1 MSDGTV
7 SQEAIARG
15 IRIRQTQEGAR
26 ATMETRVALIVA
38 ERGLTAKQLAKFYVS
53 RRKNSKPRFDHW
65 RFAEDQG
72 IPPDW
77 LFEGDLRSYTRGTAP
92 RGIRF
97 VERLDNTGRQ
107 YRNAIFSSVKL
118 RLFGHP
124 SFSLRLGSTS
134 TWAQP
139 ETAQKAPMSLNSTG
153 RPQRDL
159 AVAAVQAFSARHRAH
174 YAGE

>member
-72 IPPDW
+72 ISPDW
-77 LFEGDLRSYTRGTAP
+77 LFEGDLRSYPRGTAP
-92 RGIRF
+92 RSHQPR
-97 VERLDNTGRQ
+97 RLTDG
-107 YRNAIFSSVKL
+107 
-118 RLFGHP
+118 
-124 SFSLRLGSTS
+124 
-134 TWAQP
+134 
-139 ETAQKAPMSLNSTG
+139 
-153 RPQRDL
+153 D
-159 AVAAVQAFSARHRAH
+159 RA
-174 YAGE
+174 